1 MKNPKP
7 WFALPILL
15 LLAAHSLSATCVDS
29 VHFSVRPV
37 QCYGLRDGILRVDSV
52 FGGAAPFYYSID
64 GQTFSTNP
72 LFERLWA
79 GQYTLTVRDASGC
92 ARQWPLTVTEPEELK
107 VQIFASESLL
117 PAGKPFQLQ
126 AEYAPAEALV
136 TFVEWQPAALFSAS
150 QQLSQTLRISE
161 STLFSVEIRDKN
173 GCSARH
179 EWQVEVESP
188 HLYFPNA
195 IRPSGQTDG
204 YFTLFSDES
213 VARIASLQVYSR
225 GGGLVF
231 ERQDFLPNDPLRG
244 WGGRWRG
251 KLVQPGV
258 YPWVAVVEYLDGRQ
272 ERHQG
277 TVTVVH

>member
-7 WFALPILL
+7 WFLLPVVLF
-15 LLAAHSLSATCVDS
+15 LAAHSLCACVDS
-29 VHFSVRPV
+29 VHFSVRAV
-37 QCYGLRDGILRVDSV
+37 QCYGFRNGILRVDSV
-52 FGGAAPFYYSID
+52 FGGAAPVYYSID

-79 GQYTLTVRDASGC
+79 GHYTLTVRDASGC
-92 ARQWPLTVTEPEELK
+92 SRQWPFSVAEPEDLK
-107 VQIFASESLL
+107 VQIFASDSLL
-117 PAGKPFQLQ
+117 PAGKPLQLQ
-126 AEYAPAEALV
+126 AEYAPADALV
-136 TFVEWQPAALFSAS
+136 SSIEWQPSDLFSIS
-150 QQLSQTLRISE
+150 HQFSHTLRISE

-173 GCSARH
+173 GCAARH
-179 EWQVEVESP
+179 ELQIKVETP

-195 IRPSGQTDG
+195 IRPSGQADG

-213 VARIASLQVYSR
+213 VSRIVSLQVYSR

-258 YPWVAVVEYLDGRQ
+258 YPWLAVVEYLDGRQ